1 VPSLGFGEI
10 LIILVLALVIF
21 GPRRLP
27 EMGRTIGR
35 SMRELRRA
43 TSDIRTELETDLDE
57 PPAVTAEER
66 QRRVAQ
72 RKARSSSEGPP
83 APPED
88 EAPPT

>member
-1 VPSLGFGEI
+1 MPSLGFGEI

-43 TSDIRTELETDLDE
+43 TSDIRAELETDLDE
-57 PPAVTAEER
+57 PTAVTVEER
-66 QRRVAQ
+66 KRRVAR
-72 RKARSSSEGPP
+72 RKAGSSSEGPP